1 MDDNDLRTVSESP
14 QNAIDLLESAWQ
26 KSMLFDQLAG
36 IKVNTNKTV
45 CFGNTPQTRSLL
57 VGNFSSLRLVNSF
70 VLVVALSPFMDV
82 QTLPKGMPESRK
94 LSLVSN
100 VQGMRL

>member
-1 MDDNDLRTVSESP
+1 MDDNNLRTVSESP

-57 VGNFSSLRLVNSF
+57 VGTFSSLRLVNSF
-70 VLVVALSPFMDV
+70 VLVGGVITVYGRADTAKRDAS
-82 QTLPKGMPESRK
+82 
-94 LSLVSN
+94 
-100 VQGMRL
+100 MRL